1 MNILFRVDSSSAI
14 GLGHLMR
21 CLVLAQQYPKDTV
34 IFACQDLTGNV
45 NHKITQ
51 ANYPIQLL
59 KSNDS
64 DELINLIKK
73 LSIAMVVFDHYGIDY
88 QFEKTIKQQTGV
100 KILSIDDI
108 YKPHYCDI
116 LLNHNIY
123 AKNEHYKDLVPDL
136 CEIRCGAKYTLIRD
150 EFKQI
155 KSKKRIINKENPTVF
170 IAMGGADTDNI
181 SLTVMKVLLEFDNIT
196 INLAT
201 TNANPNINILQDFVK
216 QHTNINI
223 YINHNNIA
231 YLMDNSDFA
240 IIAPSVIMYEVMYLG
255 LPFIAIK
262 TANNQKF
269 IYKNLIQKKYLALK
283 KPNQKELKIA
293 VKQLL
298 CNK

>member
-123 AKNEHYKDLVPDL
+123 AKNEHYKDLVPDF

-170 IAMGGADTDNI
+170 IAMGGADTANI
-181 SLTVMKVLLEFDNIT
+181 SLAVIKVLLEFGNIT

-201 TNANPNINILQDFVK
+201 TNANPNLNTLQGFADPYN
-216 QHTNINI
+216 NINI
-223 YINHNNIA
+223 YINSGNIA
-231 YLMDNSDFA
+231 RLMNNSDFA
-240 IIAPSVIMYEVMYLG
+240 IITPSVIVYEVMYLD

-262 TANNQKF
+262 TADNQKY
-269 IYKNLIQKKYLALK
+269 IYNYLMRNNFLTLEHMNK
-283 KPNQKELKIA
+283 QELHNKINHIA
-293 VKQLL
+293 I
-298 CNK
+298 